1 MNHPKALAV
10 AILICLVGGAYLPVL
25 HQQYFPRQAKGEA
38 ILLEVVG
45 ESRLLMARY
54 LWFKSDLYHEELDKQ
69 GVEHAQQSELLPLL
83 RMVSLMDPQFVEA
96 FDQIAYDLVAG
107 HGLPDQALE
116 IVDEGLDQ
124 NPDNGM
130 LNFRKALILFNLARY
145 EEAMKYGNLAFVK
158 SNDEFEKL
166 NSLRLAFHSAEE
178 LEDREAQKRA
188 LQLLLSIRPDDYYF
202 NRKWRELGF

>member
-1 MNHPKALAV
+1 MPRWLLVTVILA
-10 AILICLVGGAYLPVL
+10 CLVGNIYLPGL
-25 HQQYFPRQAKGEA
+25 HQQYFPKRDQGEA
-38 ILLEVVG
+38 VLLEVVG

-54 LWFKSDLYHEELDKQ
+54 LWFKSDLYHEELDLQ
-69 GVEHAQQSELLPLL
+69 GVEHSQQSELLPLL

-107 HGLPDQALE
+107 HGLPQEALQ
-116 IVDEGLDQ
+116 IVDEGLEQ
-124 NPDNGM
+124 NPDNGT

-145 EEAMKYGNLAFVK
+145 EEAAKYGYLAFVK

-178 LEDREAQKRA
+178 MGDREAEKRA
-188 LQLLLSIRPDDYYF
+188 LELLLELRPDDHYF
-202 NRKWRELGF
+202 NQRWKELGF